1 MRKHRLNAFWEPH
14 SIMIAMTY
22 NLNKAKHKKSM
33 KPFDVNPYADK
44 SKFGKHKRVNKEFFF
59 SALKA
64 AFIPKGK

>member
-1 MRKHRLNAFWEPH
+1 
-14 SIMIAMTY
+14 MIAMTY